1 MRCSVHAKPSGG
13 IWQLA
18 GCCSQF
24 SAFGPAISPVHVVQS
39 ARAEPF
45 NQVGA
50 RKPWRPDQLAP
61 QCGMRLCCGHM
72 DQILGGSTVP
82 AVAFCTLPE
91 RFFRSAPRAVDG
103 TQERH
108 ANGKRGGRFACRHDL
123 LYISCALPAA
133 VSMRPPSSVN
143 LNGRNAER

>member
-1 MRCSVHAKPSGG
+1 MRV
-13 IWQLA
+13 I
-18 GCCSQF
+18 
-24 SAFGPAISPVHVVQS
+24 QS

-45 NQVGA
+45 NQMGA

-61 QCGMRLCCGHM
+61 QRGMRLCCAHM

-91 RFFRSAPRAVDG
+91 GFFRSAPRAVDG

-108 ANGKRGGRFACRHDL
+108 ANGKPGGRFACRHVTYQL
-123 LYISCALPAA
+123 RSSRRSFHAPAEHRKLK
-133 VSMRPPSSVN
+133 RPKCRTIDCGGSLVR
-143 LNGRNAER
+143 LVQLVGMAKNASYESA